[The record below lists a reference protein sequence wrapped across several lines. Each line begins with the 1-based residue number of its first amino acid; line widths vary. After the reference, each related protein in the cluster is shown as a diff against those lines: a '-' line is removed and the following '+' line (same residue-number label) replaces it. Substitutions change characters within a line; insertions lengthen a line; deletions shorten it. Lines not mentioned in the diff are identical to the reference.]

1 MAARDDSGRA
11 GAGDARDLLDLVHDS
26 IFVRDRA
33 GCIRSWNAASETLYG
48 WTREQAIGR
57 RVNDLLPLRRAERDA
72 ARDAQAIETG
82 RWEGRLVRT
91 AADGRTLTIEA
102 RWSVRRDAAG
112 EVIEIIETGRDVTE
126 RREIEEA
133 LHRSEYRYRN
143 LFQAMAAA
151 FWEIDFAP
159 IGSMLRE
166 LRASGVTDFAAHFA
180 AHPDYVRAMIRAA
193 RVIDVNEQGVALFGR
208 GDKPELLRDL
218 APFWPDESLPVF
230 AASVLAA
237 IGRKPNYVTETPL
250 RTLDGRIFDALFTAA
265 FPPESIAKGTL
276 LIGVIDVSDRT
287 AAEADLR
294 HSETRYRTLFH
305 HMPVA
310 LLQLDMRGLFVRIA
324 ALQAAGADVAAM
336 LEGDAAFLDEILQ
349 LVAVDEVNQAA
360 LKLFGV
366 TAPADLYGPIAP
378 AWQVRPDTI
387 RRSLLARLRGEIGYV
402 EETKIATRDGRVV
415 DVLYNI
421 AFPPLL
427 TDLGINVVTFMDL
440 TDRVEAQAAL
450 QRVQADFARAAR
462 IATLGELTAS
472 IAHEV
477 NQPLAAIATNGEAG
491 LRWLSRPEPDI
502 EEVRQLNARM
512 VADAR
517 RAADIIKRIRGIA
530 TPSAP
535 TRAELSVNALVEEA
549 SLFLAHELQAQGVA
563 LRLDLAPALPPV
575 RGDRTQLQ
583 QVLVN
588 LMVNAMQA
596 MAGTR
601 SARRA
606 ITVRSR
612 AADDG
617 VAIEIEDSGPGFAPE
632 HLGSLFASFFTTKPD
647 GMGIG
652 LSICRSIIDDHGGRI
667 AAANAP
673 GGGALFSF
681 TLSATG
687 SP

>member
-1 MAARDDSGRA
+1 MAARDDSRTGGMVA
-11 GAGDARDLLDLVHDS
+11 GGDILDLVHDS
-26 IFVRDRA
+26 IFVRDPEGR
-33 GCIRSWNAASETLYG
+33 ILTWNAASEALYG
-48 WTREQAIGR
+48 WSRDQAIGR
-57 RVNDLLPLRRAERDA
+57 RLEELLPSRRADRDA
-72 ARDAQAIETG
+72 ARETQLAETG
-82 RWEGRLVRT
+82 RWDGRVVRS
-91 AADGRTLTIEA
+91 AADGRLLTVEV
-102 RWSVRRDAAG
+102 RWSVRRDEGGAI
-112 EVIEIIETGRDVTE
+112 VEIIETGRDVTA
-126 RREIEEA
+126 RREIEQA
-133 LHRSEYRYRN
+133 LRRSEYRYRN
-143 LFQAMAAA
+143 LFQAMAAS

-159 IGSMLRE
+159 VGAMLRD

-180 AHPDYVRAMIRAA
+180 AHPDYVRAMIRATH
-193 RVIDVNEQGVALFGR
+193 VIDVNEQSVALFGR
-208 GDKPELLRDL
+208 GDKQELLRDL
-218 APFWPDESLPVF
+218 DAYWPDESLHVF

-237 IGRKPNYVTETPL
+237 IGRKANYVTETPL
-250 RTLDGRIFDALFTAA
+250 RTLDGRVFDALFTAA

-294 HSETRYRTLFH
+294 RSETRYRTLFH

-310 LLQLDMRGLFVRIA
+310 LLQLDTRALFARTE
-324 ALQAAGADVAAM
+324 ALRAQGADVAAL
-336 LEGDAAFLDEILQ
+336 LERDPAFLDEILQ
-349 LVAVDEVNQAA
+349 LVTVDEVNQAA
-360 LKLFGV
+360 LRLFGV
-366 TAPADLYGPIAP
+366 DDPADLYGPIAP
-378 AWQVRPDTI
+378 AWQVRPETI
-387 RRSLLARLRGEIGYV
+387 RRSLIARLRGDSGYV
-402 EETKIATRDGRVV
+402 EETKISTRDGRIV

-440 TDRVEAQAAL
+440 TERVDAQAAL

-491 LRWLSRPEPDI
+491 LRWLARPEPDVD
-502 EEVRQLNARM
+502 EVRHLTSRM

-530 TPSAP
+530 TPAAP
-535 TRAELSVNALVEEA
+535 TRATLAVNALVEEA
-549 SLFLAHELQAQGVA
+549 SLFLDHEMQAQGVT
-563 LRLDLAPALPPV
+563 LRLDLAPDLPAI

-596 MAGTR
+596 MAGAG
-601 SARRA
+601 SPRRVIA
-606 ITVRSR
+606 VRSR
-612 AADDG
+612 AASDG
-617 VAIEIEDSGPGFAPE
+617 VAVEIEDSGPGFAAD

-667 AAANAP
+667 SAANAA

-681 TLSATG
+681 TLSAEGT
-687 SP
+687 P